1 MAPKDQWGNR
11 TDTEAGRAK
20 SAQME
25 QNAAN
30 QAAIAAMAVAQSEAS
45 HGREAAAREAANK
58 AAEYTKASSSVQS
71 AVAAHTAQIFP
82 SKDFTGIET
91 MPYSPGLD
99 PTPAGQIY
107 SPSPPTSTPSDPWMR
122 VNNYVQSGVKQASPD
137 IVLFDQE
144 AVSPE
149 YLIQLEYEDISG
161 SELINISRSD
171 IINGQEVIYSPIKNL
186 ASWNQRYNPN
196 NIIALPSIFNSYFS
210 RYQIDLIFRGI
221 REPYL
226 NNNGDLV
233 IEIDKV
239 FDEEL
244 IEAEIDSNGTIGV
257 VDLL

>member
-1 MAPKDQWGNR
+1 MDELTQEQVDAYFNGGFLQNIDPNTPIIGSNVSYKPYVPPAQTDIGGGGGDGGGGDAP
-11 TDTEAGRAK
+11 
-20 SAQME
+20 
-25 QNAAN
+25 
-30 QAAIAAMAVAQSEAS
+30 
-45 HGREAAAREAANK
+45 
-58 AAEYTKASSSVQS
+58 
-71 AVAAHTAQIFP
+71 P
-82 SKDFTGIET
+82 
-91 MPYSPGLD
+91 PPP
-99 PTPAGQIY
+99 PTP
-107 SPSPPTSTPSDPWMR
+107 PDPWMR
-122 VNNYVQSGVKQASPD
+122 VNNYVQNGVKQASPD

-171 IINGQEVIYSPIKNL
+171 IINGQDVIYSPIKNL

-226 NNNGDLV
+226 NSDGDLV
-233 IEIDKV
+233 IEIDIV